1 MLYCVLF
8 VTITPMPQEFDFN
21 SVPSKL
27 FVDTVNVRVIN
38 GLLHLAVESGQA
50 TSCFLLPL
58 PAAKMIAK
66 AITQQVEE
74 IEQKNNIKFDD
85 RLPNEPVLSP
95 WTSKS
100 GGENPE
106 QKK

>member
-1 MLYCVLF
+1 LLYCILF
-8 VTITPMPQEFDFN
+8 VTITAMPQEFDFN

-38 GLLHLAVESGQA
+38 GLLHLAVQSGQA

-66 AITQQVEE
+66 AITKQVEE
-74 IEQKNNIKFDD
+74 IEEKNNIKFDD
-85 RLPNEPVLSP
+85 RLSNEPVLSP
-95 WTSKS
+95 WTS
-100 GGENPE
+100 GPNGDNPE